1 MTDTPAVLACRCGAC
16 RIVLSDPRMRCRTE
30 CLCCDCRQRGLI
42 SAARGRGNALPE
54 AVLRYERG
62 IDLYYFANA
71 LIVDDASRA
80 LLEFAK
86 LRADANNTTAMSA
99 CCGTLMCGIHP
110 LYEGCSISVNADSC
124 RVTVPEAIPNQMVV
138 FGCDIPAE
146 SWGVRCARGDVP
158 MVYSVADELESPPM
172 VALVRALTTPV
183 EPRYLGPGV
192 TTFEAL
198 CASGPVRLDN
208 AFFAESRAGRPR
220 GRGDLSR

>member
-16 RIVLSDPRMRCRTE
+16 RIGLSDPRMRYRAE

-42 SAARGRGNALPE
+42 SAARGTGKALPE
-54 AVLRYERG
+54 VVLRYERG

-80 LLEFAK
+80 LLEFSK
-86 LRADANNTTAMSA
+86 LRADASNTTAMSA

-124 RVTVPEAIPNQMVV
+124 RVTVPEVIPNQMVG

-146 SWGVRCARGDVP
+146 RWAVRRARGDVP
-158 MVYSVADELESPPM
+158 MVYSVADELESPPL
-172 VALVRALTTPV
+172 VALLRALNTPV

-192 TTFEAL
+192 TPFEAL
-198 CASGPVRLDN
+198 CASAPVRLDN
-208 AFFAESRAGRPR
+208 AFFAESRAGRSR
-220 GRGDLSR
+220 GAET